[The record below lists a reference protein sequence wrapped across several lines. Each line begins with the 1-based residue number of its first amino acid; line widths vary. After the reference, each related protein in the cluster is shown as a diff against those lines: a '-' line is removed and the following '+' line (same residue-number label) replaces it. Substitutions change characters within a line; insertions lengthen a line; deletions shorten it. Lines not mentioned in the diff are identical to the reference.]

1 MRKVVNLLVRSE
13 EMTHEE
19 FAGYWL
25 DEHAPMAEELPGVT
39 QYSTSLPAEPSKAA
53 YDGIAELYLEPDTT
67 VGDVFGTEAGQ
78 AIQED
83 TANFLD
89 TEASDLL
96 VVEETVQFS
105 EDD

>member
-19 FAGYWL
+19 FADYWL
-25 DEHAPMAEELPGVT
+25 DEHAPMAEGLPGVT
-39 QYSTSLPAEPSKAA
+39 QYSTSLPADPSKAA
-53 YDGIAELYLEPDTT
+53 YDGIAELYLEDDTT

-89 TEASDLL
+89 NEESDLL

-105 EDD
+105 DDD